1 MSEEDLIRACWG
13 LGVHVVYFPFEH
25 AGAYVHSLKLI
36 IIDSSQPPAEQKF
49 TLAHEYVHARYGHD
63 GYQSSHVEQRVD
75 REAARLLISPAAYA
89 LAERLVGCHPVAL
102 AEELLVPAECVK
114 AYQAGLENQLAV

>member
-1 MSEEDLIRACWG
+1 M
-13 LGVHVVYFPFEH
+13 HVVFVPFPL

-36 IIDSSQPPAEQKF
+36 IVDSSQPPAEQQF

-63 GYQSSHVEQRVD
+63 GHQSPHVEQRVD
-75 REAARLLISPAAYA
+75 REAARLLISPADYA

-102 AEELLVPAECVK
+102 AEVLHVPAECVK

>member
-1 MSEEDLIRACWG
+1 MTEDDLITACTSI
-13 LGVHVVYFPFEH
+13 GVHVVFLPFPL

-36 IIDSSQPPAEQKF
+36 IVDSSQPPAEQQF

-63 GYQSSHVEQRVD
+63 GHQSPHVEQRVD
-75 REAARLLISPAAYA
+75 REAARLLISPAEYV
-89 LAERLVGCHPVAL
+89 LAERLVGCHPAAL
-102 AEELLVPAECVK
+102 AEELHVPAECVK